1 MDEPNTPAPRRGTE
15 SDADLSGLFRDAR
28 PRRLLTDDD
37 PTEVRP
43 RTRETLWRA
52 DDAPHA
58 TQSAASQRTSL
69 DDFLREDD
77 NPAPEHADVEKT
89 TASSSQPGFRRTVLF
104 TILSTLIPGLGLV
117 GSRQKA
123 NRWLGGLVALGFVGA
138 TIAGVVF
145 FTSRVKPDPDESF
158 ISAAASAAVGLAS
171 GRGVLHIA
179 TALLIG
185 MGLLWVALIVMTHV
199 ATRSNAVSQGKRLA
213 GAILVGVLSLAV
225 AAPVAVGA
233 AYSQVLASTLSKTF
247 GSDNEVVSGSKPTLD
262 GSGENPFG
270 DLKRLNIM
278 LIGSDLDEGRIA
290 SGVKESSGF
299 RTDTVMLA
307 SVDTTTGAT
316 TLIQIPRNLQYTP
329 FPEGSEM
336 AKEFPDGFR
345 GEGDPA
351 EWHFNAI
358 WERIDRDYPH
368 LFAGQTYR
376 GAEALKQG
384 VEGITGLPVHY
395 FLLLNI
401 DGLRNLIDAM
411 GGVTVNINER
421 LPMGGN
427 SENRRAKD
435 WLEVGANQHLNGDQ
449 GLWYAR
455 SRWSTSDYSR
465 MERQSC
471 LIKAITDQANPTTL
485 LTRFEA
491 IAGAS
496 SDMVLTDIPQH
507 MLEALTDLA
516 LKTQKQKMLRLAFT
530 MGKNG
535 YSYQNPDFDAM
546 RAYVEE
552 TIDQSTT
559 EPTAAPTPAPTSD
572 GTSSDTPDDTG
583 NEDDADNPDDN
594 TEDDSTDDASTEPE
608 NADDGNGAED
618 IADACAFNPKEE

>member
-1 MDEPNTPAPRRGTE
+1 MEEPHTPAPRRRAE
-15 SDADLSGLFRDAR
+15 SDADLSGLFREER
-28 PRRLLTDDD
+28 PRRLLIDDELTDMQPHTHEALGRPEEARHGRL
-37 PTEVRP
+37 PTA
-43 RTRETLWRA
+43 W
-52 DDAPHA
+52 
-58 TQSAASQRTSL
+58 QRTSL
-69 DDFLREDD
+69 NNLLRDDDH
-77 NPAPEHADVEKT
+77 PAPEPTPVKHTKAPG
-89 TASSSQPGFRRTVLF
+89 SQPHFRRTVLL
-104 TILSTLIPGLGLV
+104 TILSTLVPGLGLV
-117 GSRQKA
+117 GSRKKE
-123 NRWLGGLVALGFVGA
+123 NRRLGAIVALGFVGV
-138 TIAGVVF
+138 TLAGALLF
-145 FTSRVKPDPDESF
+145 ASRVKPDAGESF
-158 ISAAASAAVGLAS
+158 ISAAVSAAVGLAS
-171 GRGVLHIA
+171 GRGVLHIV
-179 TALLIG
+179 TVVLIG
-185 MGLLWVALIVMTHV
+185 MGLLWVALIVMTHL
-199 ATRSNAVSQGKRLA
+199 ATRSKAISQGKRFA
-213 GAILVGVLSLAV
+213 GAVLVGVLSLAV
-225 AAPVAVGA
+225 ATPVAVGA

-247 GSDNEVVSGSKPTLD
+247 GSDNDVVSGSKPTLD

-270 DLKRLNIM
+270 DLKRLNIL
-278 LIGSDLDEGRIA
+278 LIGSDLDQGRIE
-290 SGVKESSGF
+290 SGVKERSGF

-307 SVDTTTGAT
+307 SVDTATGAT

-336 AKEFPDGFR
+336 ATEFPDGFR
-345 GEGDPA
+345 GDGDPA

-358 WERIDRDYPH
+358 WERTDRDYPH
-368 LFAGQTYR
+368 LFEGQTYR

-427 SENRRAKD
+427 SENRRAAG
-435 WLEVGANQHLNGDQ
+435 WLEVGANQHLNGNE

-507 MLEALTDLA
+507 MLESLTDLA

-535 YSYQNPDFDAM
+535 YSYENPDFDKM
-546 RAYVEE
+546 RAYVQDAINGPK
-552 TIDQSTT
+552 T
-559 EPTAAPTPAPTSD
+559 PTAAPTPSPTPSNE
-572 GTSSDTPDDTG
+572 PDDRDKG
-583 NEDDADNPDDN
+583 NDKN
-594 TEDDSTDDASTEPE
+594 
-608 NADDGNGAED
+608 DGNGAQD

>member
-37 PTEVRP
+37 PTEARP

-52 DDAPHA
+52 DEAPHGS
-58 TQSAASQRTSL
+58 QSAASQRASL

-77 NPAPEHADVEKT
+77 APPPEQPTPEKT
-89 TASSSQPGFRRTVLF
+89 AAKATTAQQPFRRTVLF
-104 TILSTLIPGLGLV
+104 TILSTLVPGLGLV

-123 NRWLGGLVALGFVGA
+123 NRRLGAIVALGFVGLTVA
-138 TIAGVVF
+138 SIVF
-145 FTSRVKPDPDESF
+145 FTTRVKPDPGESF
-158 ISAAASAAVGLAS
+158 IAAAASTAVGLAS

-185 MGLLWVALIVMTHV
+185 MGLLWVALIVMTHI
-199 ATRSNAVSQGKRLA
+199 ATRSKAISQGKRLV

-233 AYSQVLASTLSKTF
+233 AYSQVLAATLSKTF
-247 GSDNEVVSGSKPTLD
+247 GSDNDVVSNSKPTLD
-262 GSGENPFG
+262 GTGENPFG

-278 LIGSDLDEGRIA
+278 LIGSDLDERRIA

-336 AKEFPDGFR
+336 AEEFPDGFR

-358 WERIDRDYPH
+358 WERTDRDYPH
-368 LFAGQTYR
+368 LFEGQTYR

-421 LPMGGN
+421 LPIGGN
-427 SENRRAKD
+427 SENRRASD
-435 WLEVGANQHLNGDQ
+435 WLEVGANQHLNGHE

-507 MLEALTDLA
+507 MLESLTDLA

-535 YSYQNPDFDAM
+535 YSYENPDFEAM
-546 RAYVEE
+546 RSYVQE
-552 TIDQSTT
+552 TIDMQETID
-559 EPTAAPTPAPTSD
+559 EPTAAPQPSPTSGGAPD
-572 GTSSDTPDDTG
+572 NTGDEEDAENPDDTP
-583 NEDDADNPDDN
+583 EDESEGEA
-594 TEDDSTDDASTEPE
+594 PE
-608 NADDGNGAED
+608 NTGNTDDGNGAQD
-618 IADACAFNPKEE
+618 IGDACAFNPKQE

>member
-52 DDAPHA
+52 DEASHA
-58 TQSAASQRTSL
+58 TQSATSQRTSL

-77 NPAPEHADVEKT
+77 DPAPEQSDVEDT
-89 TASSSQPGFRRTVLF
+89 TASSSQPHFRRTVLF
-104 TILSTLIPGLGLV
+104 TILSTLVPGLGLV

-138 TIAGVVF
+138 AIAGVVF

-171 GRGVLHIA
+171 SRGVLHIF
-179 TALLIG
+179 TALLICA
-185 MGLLWVALIVMTHV
+185 GLLWVALIVMTHV
-199 ATRSNAVSQGKRLA
+199 ATRSKALSQGKRLA
-213 GAILVGVLSLAV
+213 GAFLVGVLSLAV
-225 AAPVAVGA
+225 ATPVAVGA
-233 AYSQVLASTLSKTF
+233 AYSQVLASTLNKTF
-247 GSDNEVVSGSKPTLD
+247 GSDNDVVSSSKPTLD
-262 GSGENPFG
+262 GSGDNPFG

-278 LIGSDLDEGRIA
+278 LIGSDLDKRRIA
-290 SGVKESSGF
+290 SGVKESFGF

-336 AKEFPDGFR
+336 AEEFPDGFR
-345 GEGDPA
+345 GEGDPS

-358 WERIDRDYPH
+358 WERTDRDYPH
-368 LFAGQTYR
+368 LFEGQTYR

-507 MLEALTDLA
+507 MLESLTDLA
-516 LKTQKQKMLRLAFT
+516 LKTQKQKMLRLVFT

-535 YSYQNPDFDAM
+535 YSYENPDFETM
-546 RAYVEE
+546 RAYVQEA
-552 TIDQSTT
+552 INGPT
-559 EPTAAPTPAPTSD
+559 EPTAAPTPSEE
-572 GTSSDTPDDTG
+572 PDDTDKG
-583 NEDDADNPDDN
+583 NSKNN
-594 TEDDSTDDASTEPE
+594 
-608 NADDGNGAED
+608 GNGAQD
-618 IADACAFNPKEE
+618 VADACAFNPKED